1 MMTSRE
7 RVKIALSHR
16 EADRVPI
23 DLGGMGSTSIMAI
36 AYNRLKEHLGI
47 NGGTTRLYD
56 WGQQLCEPESWA
68 IERFHVDVIA
78 LSRSLSPV
86 SDPERTREFE
96 SRFGGRWKRWTLPDG
111 SACEAPESFTPEP
124 DGDGGWQMRNER
136 GVWAIMPKGALYFDS
151 GPANH
156 ALDQVKSAK
165 DLGGW
170 KPGYADERS
179 YAGAAEKA
187 KWLHENTDFAVMAG
201 FGGGVHEP
209 AQGLRGWGQWMM
221 DMAGDPEL
229 AHEIVGRL
237 TEANVHNAKL
247 FMEMVGPYLDLV
259 QMGDDLGTQ
268 AGPQMSPKMYHEFI
282 HPAHKAVYRA
292 AKKAAPNVAIFL
304 HSCGGIRPLIPD
316 LIDEGVEVLNPVQ
329 TNAVGMDPV
338 GLKRDFGAKLT
349 FWGGGAEVAGV
360 LTNGTPEEV
369 REQVRE
375 RLRIFAPGGG
385 YVFNQVHNIQANV
398 PPENVV
404 AMFEA
409 AYEFGKYP
417 IL

>member
-1 MMTSRE
+1 MA
-7 RVKIALSHR
+7 ISHR

-23 DLGGMGSTSIMAI
+23 DMGGMGSTGIMAI
-36 AYNRLKEHLGI
+36 AYNRLKQHLGI
-47 NGGTTRLYD
+47 TGGTTRLHD
-56 WGQQLCEPESWA
+56 WGQQLCEPEAWA
-68 IERFHVDVIA
+68 LERFHVDVVA

-86 SDPERTREFE
+86 RDPERTRQFE
-96 SRFGGRWKRWTLPDG
+96 SKFGGKWKPWTLPDG
-111 SACEAPESFTPEP
+111 SPCEAPESFNPEP
-124 DGDGGWQMRNER
+124 DGKGGWQMRNER

-156 ALDQVKSAK
+156 PLDHVKNVA
-165 DLGGW
+165 DLGDW
-170 KPGYADERS
+170 KPHRADERS
-179 YAGAAEKA
+179 YLGLREKA
-187 KWLHENTDFAVMAG
+187 KWLHENTDLAIMCG
-201 FGGGVHEP
+201 FGGGTHEP

-221 DMAGDPEL
+221 DMAGEPEL

-247 FMEMVGPYLDLV
+247 FMETVGPYLDLV

-268 AGPQMSPKMYHEFI
+268 AGPQMSPAMYREFI

-292 AKKAAPNVAIFL
+292 AKTAAPNAFIFL

-329 TNAVGMDPV
+329 TNANGMEPA
-338 GLKRDFGAKLT
+338 GLKRDFGHRLT

-360 LTNGTPEEV
+360 LTDGDPQDV

-375 RLRIFAPGGG
+375 RIRIFAPGGG
-385 YVFNQVHNIQANV
+385 YVFNQVHNLQANV
-398 PPENVV
+398 PPGNVL

-409 AYEFGKYP
+409 AWDCGRYP
-417 IL
+417 VR